1 MNLGPLDLCPILHT
15 RIQIRRGP
23 ILAKLYDKGNY
34 DSLSCALTYQRGGC
48 AQVNRHGI
56 PLRLEWPLDDLRFIQ
71 KGEDP
76 PAEVS
81 DEL

>member
-1 MNLGPLDLCPILHT
+1 MLPLPDKAYRHVENL
-15 RIQIRRGP
+15 
-23 ILAKLYDKGNY
+23 
-34 DSLSCALTYQRGGC
+34 DSQLTITPFLRTYQRGGC